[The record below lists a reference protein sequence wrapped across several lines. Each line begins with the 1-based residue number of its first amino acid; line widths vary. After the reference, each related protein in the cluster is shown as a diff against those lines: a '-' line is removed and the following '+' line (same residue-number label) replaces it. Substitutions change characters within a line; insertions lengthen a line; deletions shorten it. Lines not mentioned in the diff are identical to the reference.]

1 MSHLA
6 ISLLGSFR
14 VTLDDV
20 PLSSFA
26 TDKGRALLAYL
37 AVEANR
43 PHRRDAL
50 LDLFWPDRPPAAAY
64 NNLRQ
69 ALHQLR
75 HTLAGSKSSAP
86 HLRVTAKEVQFDPAG
101 DYWLDVAEFETC
113 LSTSRAHHPPGQI
126 LCPACLVRLDRAVT
140 LYRGDFL
147 AGFALA
153 HCPRF
158 EWWQL
163 LTQEACHRQAIE
175 SLSQLANSYE
185 VQQDYDRVSR
195 YASRQIELEPWRESA
210 YRRCMWALAL
220 SGQRG
225 EALRQYDI
233 CREQLAREMGVEPSA
248 ETTRLYQQ
256 IRAGALPGLRPP
268 PADAPLPSP
277 GPAASRIAA
286 AGPCDQFVGRA
297 AELAMLNRHLAETL
311 SGRGRVLF
319 VAGEA
324 GSGKTL
330 LLREFTR
337 LALDAHP
344 RLLVA
349 GDRCDG
355 RLGSGQPYQPFV
367 GLLATLSGAGDLH
380 RPTTDEVIE
389 RQGRRLA
396 NAFPGVA
403 QALVENGPAL
413 VGTLIPAQLL
423 ARRLV
428 ALEPAGQ
435 ALQADL
441 QTLLQANAPGQ
452 NPTAVASPD
461 LPAIDQAALFEQV
474 TQMLLALTDLH
485 PLVLILDDLHWADEG
500 SIHLLFHLGRRLT
513 NTPLL
518 LVGAYR
524 PEQVVPGQALSSVLH
539 ELQARYGEI
548 GLDLSRSDGRQF
560 LAAVL
565 DSQPNRL
572 DDGFRETLY
581 QHTEGHAL
589 FTTELLR
596 GMAAR
601 GELVRDGRGCWVTGG
616 ELNWAQLPARVEAV
630 IAERV
635 ARLPEKCRKLLAAAS
650 VQGETFSLELVARA
664 LDCRPAQAL
673 ELLSRLRPDRH
684 DLVCALGVE
693 LLTVPQRGY
702 AHSQTLSRYRFRH
715 FLFQQYIYQ
724 SLDPVARSWLH
735 RVTGEGLEALADL
748 QAGEPTSL
756 REASP
761 ARLAWHFA
769 QAGQTARAV
778 GYLLQAGQAA
788 YRLSANT
795 EAIAYLQQGLA
806 LLADLPATPQ
816 RARQELSLQLALGQA
831 LMVSQGYGLPAV
843 KQAFDRAWTL
853 VRQVDETP
861 HLFVVLFGLFAFYL
875 AGGQLRVALELSEQF
890 LHQAKQRSDRAALP
904 VAQRLL
910 GVTRLWLGQLA
921 QARVHLEES
930 IALYNSEQ
938 PQAPVLAYGQASAAI
953 AMVDFAYS
961 LWLLG
966 YPDQARQ
973 RVEAAR
979 RRAEAESQP
988 LTSVYVLFLSAV
1000 IYDSLGDWPNCLS
1013 LAEATIAL
1021 ATEHGLVFWGAGGA
1035 IIREAVRLRQG
1046 QADPET
1052 IVELRQNLA
1061 IFQATGAVTGVP
1073 YMLYLL
1079 AESLGRL
1086 EQPAEGLSLL
1096 AEAQAV
1102 VAETEHRTWD
1112 AELSRLQG
1120 ELLLKAEGREARLKD
1135 EFPEVTAE
1143 ACFQQAIAI
1152 AQRQEAR
1159 SWELR
1164 ATVSLARL
1172 WHSRRSVSQEKK
1184 DEAYQMLAEI
1194 YGWFTEGF
1202 DTADLKEARALL
1214 AELS

>member
-6 ISLLGSFR
+6 MSLLGSFR

-20 PLSSFA
+20 PLTSFA
-26 TDKGRALLAYL
+26 TDKVRALLAYL

-43 PHRRDAL
+43 PHRRDTL
-50 LDLFWPDRPPAAAY
+50 LDLLWPDRPPAAAY

-75 HTLAGSKSSAP
+75 HTLAGSQGPDP
-86 HLRVTAKEVQFDPAG
+86 HLLVAAKEVQFDPAS
-101 DYWLDVAEFETC
+101 DYWLDVAEFESC
-113 LSTSRAHHPPGQI
+113 LATSQAHHPAGQT
-126 LCPACLVRLDRAVT
+126 LCPACLAQLGRAVT

-163 LTQEACHRQAIE
+163 LTQEACHRQALE
-175 SLSQLANSYE
+175 SLALLVNSYE
-185 VQQDYDRVSR
+185 AQQDYGRVSR
-195 YASRQIELEPWRESA
+195 YASRQIELEPWRESV
-210 YRRCMWALAL
+210 YRRCMRALAL

-268 PADAPLPSP
+268 PAAAPLPSV
-277 GPAASRIAA
+277 GPAAAS
-286 AGPCDQFVGRA
+286 GPCDQFVGRA
-297 AELAMLNRHLAETL
+297 AELAMLNRHLAEAL

-324 GSGKTL
+324 GSGKSL

-367 GLLATLSGAGDLH
+367 GLLAALSGAGELH
-380 RPTTDEVIE
+380 RPTPDEVIE
-389 RQGRRLA
+389 RQARRLA
-396 NAFPGVA
+396 DAFPSVA
-403 QALVENGPAL
+403 QALIENGPAL

-428 ALEPAGQ
+428 AQ
-435 ALQADL
+435 ALPAEL
-441 QTLLQANAPGQ
+441 QTLLQARAAGHGPNLA
-452 NPTAVASPD
+452 ASPE

-474 TQMLLALTDLH
+474 TQLLLALANLQ
-485 PLVLILDDLHWADEG
+485 PLLLILDDLHWADEG
-500 SIHLLFHLGRRLT
+500 SIHMLFHLGRRLA

-524 PEQVVPGQALSSVLH
+524 PEQLAPGHTLSSVLH

-548 GLDLSRSDGRQF
+548 ELDLARSDGRQF

-601 GELVRDGRGCWVTGG
+601 GELAQDERGCWVTGG
-616 ELNWAQLPARVEAV
+616 ELNWAQLPTRVEAV
-630 IAERV
+630 IAERM

-673 ELLSRLRPDRH
+673 ELLSRLQPDRR

-693 LLTVPQRGY
+693 LLAVPQSGY
-702 AHSQTLSRYRFRH
+702 GHSQTLSRYRFRH

-724 SLDPVARSWLH
+724 SLDPVACSWLH
-735 RVTGEGLEALADL
+735 RVTGEGLEALVKL
-748 QAGEPTSL
+748 QAGQSPSL
-756 REASP
+756 PEASP

-769 QAGQTARAV
+769 QAGQPARAA

-806 LLADLPATPQ
+806 LLEDIPDTPP

-853 VRQVDETP
+853 YRQVGEAP
-861 HLFVVLFGLFAFYL
+861 HVYVVLFGLFAFYL
-875 AGGQLRVALELSEQF
+875 TGGQLRVAYELSEQF
-890 LHQAKQRSDRAALP
+890 LRQAKQRSDRAALP

-910 GVTRLWLGQLA
+910 GVTQLWLGQLA

-930 IALYNSEQ
+930 IALYNSAQ
-938 PQAPVLAYGQASAAI
+938 PPAPVLTYGQSSAAI
-953 AMVDFAYS
+953 ALVDFAHN

-973 RVEAAR
+973 WAEEAR
-979 RRAEAESQP
+979 RRAEAESQT
-988 LTSVYVLFLSAV
+988 LTSVYVLTVSAI
-1000 IYDSLGDWPNCLS
+1000 IYDLLGDWPNALS
-1013 LAEATIAL
+1013 LAEATITL
-1021 ATEHGLVFWGAGGA
+1021 STEHGLVFWRAGGA
-1035 IIREAVRLRQG
+1035 IIREAMRIKQG
-1046 QADPET
+1046 QADPE
-1052 IVELRQNLA
+1052 ILAEMRQNLA
-1061 IFQATGAVTGVP
+1061 IFQATGAVVGLP
-1073 YMLYLL
+1073 YMLSLL
-1079 AESLGRL
+1079 AEALGSLA
-1086 EQPAEGLSLL
+1086 QPTEGLSLL

-1102 VAETEHRTWD
+1102 VADTEHRTWE
-1112 AELSRLQG
+1112 AELYRLQG
-1120 ELLLKAEGREARLKD
+1120 ELRLKAEGRAARLTA
-1135 EFPEVTAE
+1135 ESAEMTAE

-1172 WHSRRSVSQEKK
+1172 WQKQGKK
-1184 DEAYQMLAEI
+1184 EEAYHMLAEI
-1194 YGWFTEGF
+1194 YGWFSEGF

-1214 AELS
+1214 AELTAR

>member
-6 ISLLGSFR
+6 IFLLGSFR

-20 PLSSFA
+20 PLTSFA
-26 TDKGRALLAYL
+26 TDKVRALLAYL

-43 PHRRDAL
+43 PHRRDTL
-50 LDLFWPDRPPAAAY
+50 LDLLWPDCPPAAAH

-69 ALHQLR
+69 TLYQLR
-75 HTLAGSKSSAP
+75 HNLAGSQGPDP
-86 HLRVTAKEVQFDPAG
+86 HLLVTAKEVQFDPAG
-101 DYWLDVAEFETC
+101 DYWLDVAEYETC
-113 LSTSRAHHPPGQI
+113 YSVSRTHHPPSQT
-126 LCPACLVRLDRAVT
+126 LCPACLARLGRAVA

-147 AGFALA
+147 AGFSLPN
-153 HCPRF
+153 CPRF

-163 LTQEACHRQAIE
+163 LTQEACHRQALE
-175 SLSQLANSYE
+175 ALALLVNSYE
-185 VQQDYDRVSR
+185 AQQDYDRVCR

-210 YRRCMWALAL
+210 YRRCMRVLAL

-233 CREQLAREMGVEPSA
+233 CREQLAREMGIEPSA

-256 IRAGALPGLRPP
+256 IRARSLPGLRPP

-277 GPAASRIAA
+277 RPAVTTGPF
-286 AGPCDQFVGRA
+286 DQFVGRE
-297 AELAMLNRHLAETL
+297 AELAMLNRHLAEAL
-311 SGRGRVLF
+311 AGRGRVLF
-319 VAGEA
+319 IAGEA
-324 GSGKTL
+324 GSGKSL
-330 LLREFTR
+330 LLREFIR
-337 LALDAHP
+337 LALNAHP

-367 GLLATLSGAGDLH
+367 GLLAALSGAGELH
-380 RPTTDEVIE
+380 RPTPDEVIE
-389 RQGRRLA
+389 RQARRLRDV
-396 NAFPGVA
+396 FPSVG

-423 ARRLV
+423 ARRL
-428 ALEPAGQ
+428 AGLEPASQ

-441 QTLLQANAPGQ
+441 QTLLQANATGR
-452 NPTAVASPD
+452 NPNVVTSPD
-461 LPAIDQAALFEQV
+461 LPAIDRAALFEQV
-474 TQMLLALTDLH
+474 TQTLLALANLQ
-485 PLVLILDDLHWADEG
+485 PLLLTLDDLHWADEG
-500 SIHLLFHLGRRLT
+500 SIHMLFHLGRRLA

-524 PEQVVPGQALSSVLH
+524 PEQVAPGHALSSVLH

-548 GLDLSRSDGRQF
+548 GLDLARSDGRQF
-560 LAAVL
+560 LAALL

-581 QHTEGHAL
+581 HHTEGHAL

-596 GMAAR
+596 GMTTR
-601 GELVRDGRGCWVTGG
+601 GELVQDGRGCWVTGS
-616 ELNWAQLPARVEAV
+616 ELKWDQLPARVEAV
-630 IAERV
+630 IAERM

-673 ELLSRLRPDRH
+673 ELLSRLQPDQH
-684 DLVCALGVE
+684 DLVRALGVE
-693 LLTVPQRGY
+693 LLTTPQHGY
-702 AHSQTLSRYRFRH
+702 GHSQTLSRYRFRH
-715 FLFQQYIYQ
+715 FLFQQFIYQ
-724 SLDPVARSWLH
+724 SLDPVACSWLH
-735 RVTGEGLEALADL
+735 RVTAEGLEALAEFQADEPSL
-748 QAGEPTSL
+748 Q
-756 REASP
+756 EASP

-769 QAGQTARAV
+769 QAGQPARAA

-788 YRLSANT
+788 YRLSANA

-806 LLADLPATPQ
+806 LLEDIPDTPP

-853 VRQVDETP
+853 YRQVGETP
-861 HLFVVLFGLFAFYL
+861 HLFVVLFGLIAFYMV
-875 AGGQLRVALELSEQF
+875 AGQLRVALELSEQF
-890 LHQAKQRSDRAALP
+890 LRQAKQRSDRAALP

-910 GVTRLWLGQLA
+910 GVIRLWLGQFA

-930 IALYNSEQ
+930 IALYNSAQ
-938 PQAPVLAYGQASAAI
+938 PQAPVLTYGQSSAAI
-953 AMVDFAYS
+953 AMVDFAHN

-973 RVEAAR
+973 WVEAAR
-979 RRAEAESQP
+979 RRAEAESQT
-988 LTSVYVLFLSAV
+988 LTSVYVLTVSAI
-1000 IYDSLGDWPNCLS
+1000 IYDLLGDWPNALI
-1013 LAEATIAL
+1013 LAEATITL
-1021 ATEHGLVFWGAGGA
+1021 STEHGLVFWRAGGA
-1035 IIREAVRLRQG
+1035 MIREAMRIRQG
-1046 QADPET
+1046 QADPE
-1052 IVELRQNLA
+1052 ILAEMRQNLA
-1061 IFQATGAVTGVP
+1061 IYQATGAVVGLP
-1073 YMLYLL
+1073 YMLSLL
-1079 AESLGRL
+1079 AEALGRS

-1112 AELSRLQG
+1112 AELFRLQG
-1120 ELLLKAEGREARLKD
+1120 KLLLKIEGKRMKD
-1135 EFPEVTAE
+1135 ESPEVTAE
-1143 ACFQQAIAI
+1143 ACFKQAIAI

-1172 WHSRRSVSQEKK
+1172 WQAQGKQ
-1184 DEAYQMLAEI
+1184 DEAYKMLAEI
-1194 YGWFTEGF
+1194 YGWFSEGR
-1202 DTADLKEARALL
+1202 DTVDVKEAKVLLDAL
-1214 AELS
+1214 S

>member
-20 PLSSFA
+20 PLTTFA

-50 LDLFWPDRPPAAAY
+50 IDLLWPDRPPAAAG

-75 HTLAGSKSSAP
+75 HTLAACPGPVP
-86 HLRVTAKEVQFDPAG
+86 HLLVTAKEVQFDPAS
-101 DYWLDVAEFETC
+101 DYWLDVAQFETC
-113 LSTSRAHHPPGQI
+113 LSTSRAHHPPGQT
-126 LCPACLVRLDRAVT
+126 LCPDCLARLERAAA

-147 AGFALA
+147 AGFSLPD
-153 HCPRF
+153 CPRF

-163 LTQEACHRQAIE
+163 LTQEACHRQALE
-175 SLSQLANSYE
+175 ALALLVDTHE
-185 VQQDYDRVSR
+185 AQQDYDRVSR
-195 YASRQIELEPWRESA
+195 YACRQIELEPWRESA
-210 YRRCMWALAL
+210 YRRCMRALAL
-220 SGQRG
+220 GGQRG
-225 EALRQYDI
+225 EALRQYEV

-256 IRAGALPGLRPP
+256 IRARALPGLQQPP
-268 PADAPLPSP
+268 PEPPLPSP
-277 GPAASRIAA
+277 GPSAGRSAA
-286 AGPCDQFVGRA
+286 AGPFDRFVGRE
-297 AELAMLNRHLAETL
+297 AELAILNRHLAETL

-319 VAGEA
+319 IAGEA

-337 LALDAHP
+337 RALDAHP
-344 RLLVA
+344 HLLVA
-349 GDRCDG
+349 GDRCDA

-367 GLLATLSGAGDLH
+367 GLLAALSGGGDVH
-380 RPTTDEVIE
+380 RPTPDEAIE
-389 RQGRRLA
+389 RQARRLRD
-396 NAFPGVA
+396 AFPSVA
-403 QALVENGPAL
+403 QALVMNGPAL

-423 ARRLV
+423 ARRLA
-428 ALEPAGQ
+428 ALDSAGHG
-435 ALQADL
+435 LQAEL
-441 QTLLQANAPGQ
+441 QPLLQSKAAGHDPY
-452 NPTAVASPD
+452 AAISPD

-474 TQMLLALTDLH
+474 TQMLLALAELH
-485 PLVLILDDLHWADEG
+485 PLLLILDDLHWADEG
-500 SIHLLFHLGRRLT
+500 SIHLLFHLGRRLA
-513 NTPLL
+513 NKPLL
-518 LVGAYR
+518 IVGAYR
-524 PEQVVPGQALSSVLH
+524 PEQVAPGHALSSVLH
-539 ELQARYGEI
+539 ELQARYGQI
-548 GLDLSRSDGRQF
+548 GLDLSRADGRQF
-560 LAAVL
+560 LEAVL

-572 DDGFRETLY
+572 DAGFRQTLY
-581 QHTEGHAL
+581 QRTEGHAL

-601 GELVRDGRGCWVTGG
+601 GELVQDGSGCWVTGSQ
-616 ELNWAQLPARVEAV
+616 LSWDQLPARVEAV

-635 ARLPEKCRKLLAAAS
+635 ARLPEKYRKLLAAAS
-650 VQGETFSLELVARA
+650 VQGETFNLEVVARA

-673 ELLSRLRPDRH
+673 ELLSRLQPDQH
-684 DLVCALGVE
+684 DLVDALSVQV
-693 LLTVPQRGY
+693 LTVSHGDY
-702 AHSQTLSRYRFRH
+702 ARSQTLSRYHFRH

-735 RVTGEGLEALADL
+735 RVTGEGLESLAAL
-748 QAGEPTSL
+748 QADEPGL
-756 REASP
+756 WEASP
-761 ARLAWHFA
+761 ARLAWHFE
-769 QAGQTARAV
+769 QAGQAARAV

-788 YRLSANT
+788 YRLSANA

-806 LLADLPATPQ
+806 LLEVLPATPQ

-843 KQAFDRAWTL
+843 KQAFDRALTL
-853 VRQVDETP
+853 YRQVGETP
-861 HLFVVLFGLFAFYL
+861 QLFVVLFGLFAFYL
-875 AGGQLRVALELSEQF
+875 VRGQLRVALELSEQF
-890 LHQAKQRSDRAALP
+890 LRQAKQRSDRAALP

-921 QARVHLEES
+921 QARAHLEES
-930 IALYNSEQ
+930 TALYNLEQ
-938 PQAPVLAYGQASAAI
+938 PQAPVLTYGQSSAAI
-953 AMVDFAYS
+953 AMVDFAYN

-973 RVEAAR
+973 WAEEAR

-988 LTSVYVLFLSAV
+988 LTSVYVLLVSAL
-1000 IYDSLGDWPNCLS
+1000 IYDALRDWPNSLS
-1013 LAEATIAL
+1013 LAEALISL
-1021 ATEHGLVFWGAGGA
+1021 ATEHGLVFFRAGGA
-1035 IIREAVRLRQG
+1035 IIREAMRIRQG
-1046 QADPET
+1046 QADPEPLA
-1052 IVELRQNLA
+1052 ELRQNLA
-1061 IFQATGAVTGVP
+1061 IYQATGAAVGLP

-1079 AESLGRL
+1079 AEALGRL

-1102 VAETEHRTWD
+1102 AAETEHRTFE
-1112 AELSRLQG
+1112 AELYRLQG

-1135 EFPEVTAE
+1135 EPPEVTAE
-1143 ACFQQAIAI
+1143 ACFQQAIAV

-1172 WHSRRSVSQEKK
+1172 WHSVQSQGKRE
-1184 DEAYQMLAEI
+1184 EARQLLAEI
-1194 YGWFTEGF
+1194 YGWFSEGF
-1202 DTADLKEARALL
+1202 DTADLQEARALL
-1214 AELS
+1214 DALT